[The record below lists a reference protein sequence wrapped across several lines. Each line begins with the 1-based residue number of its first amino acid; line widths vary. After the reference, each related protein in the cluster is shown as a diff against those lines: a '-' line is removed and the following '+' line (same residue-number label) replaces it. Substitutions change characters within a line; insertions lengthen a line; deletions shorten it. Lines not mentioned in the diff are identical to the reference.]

1 MLCCMTFRSS
11 AFPVRVWNEAR
22 LLCLA
27 DLSAFKGN
35 DRAPFKAGLK
45 ALRFPV
51 ASYFEGTS
59 FYRQECQVWVFLRG
73 DCVNCCYQVNVR
85 LAGLVSLESIVLFLC
100 TSDFALKSLP
110 PPKNIA

>member
-85 LAGLVSLESIVLFLC
+85 LAGFCLWC
-100 TSDFALKSLP
+100 R
-110 PPKNIA
+110 